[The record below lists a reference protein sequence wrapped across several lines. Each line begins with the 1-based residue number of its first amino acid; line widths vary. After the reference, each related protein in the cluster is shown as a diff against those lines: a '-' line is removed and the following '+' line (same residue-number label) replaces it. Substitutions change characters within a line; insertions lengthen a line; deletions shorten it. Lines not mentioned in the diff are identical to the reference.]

1 MSKSRT
7 KNHERVRRLAVMGML
22 SAVSIIMGVTP
33 LGFLPIPGVAL
44 TLMHIPVI
52 IGTLLEGLAMGSGL
66 GLLFGGLSFY
76 RSFSTGNFIF
86 QNPLV
91 SVLPRLLIAPA
102 TFGVFVLASR
112 LFPNRKKLA
121 WGLSAAAGSLGNTIF
136 TLSAMFIAQP
146 TMFIADGQGAAIA
159 LKAIGALVVTNG
171 IPECIVA
178 VVLSIALM
186 SALSRVKKK

>member
-1 MSKSRT
+1 MSKNRT
-7 KNHERVRRLAVMGML
+7 RNHKQVRRLAVMGML

-91 SVLPRLLIAPA
+91 SILPRLLIAPA
-102 TFGVFVLASR
+102 IFGVFVLASR

-121 WGLSAAAGSLGNTIF
+121 WGLSAAAGSLANTVF
-136 TLSAMFIAQP
+136 TLSAMLIVQP

-178 VVLSIALM
+178 VVISIALM
-186 SALSRVKKK
+186 SALSRAKKK